1 MCMPVQG
8 LHMIALLYFSTLISR
23 VLQWIKTP
31 SKIDAVARMDFDL
44 PAMFRSLEAIDVQ
57 CWWPSD
63 ELLAD
68 RRYDVM
74 PSREAEEG
82 YF

>member
-1 MCMPVQG
+1 MQ
-8 LHMIALLYFSTLISR
+8 
-23 VLQWIKTP
+23 
-31 SKIDAVARMDFDL
+31 VARLDFDL
-44 PAMFRSLEAIDVQ
+44 PAIFQPIEAIDVQ

-63 ELLAD
+63 KLSAD